1 MKKSVI
7 GLLLL
12 ITTTIFSQEYIQIIR
27 PDINIRMKSTTESP
41 IVGHAFEGEIYITN
55 GEEPKWYSVL
65 LPSGESRW
73 IYKKLTKKT
82 QLTNFIS
89 DHISIR
95 EIQEELKIASDKA
108 NLDANEEIIKGL
120 NKVEINKHIFHRGPG
135 CVFCQ

>member
-108 NLDANEEIIKGL
+108 NLDANEEIIKGT
-120 NKVEINKHIFHRGPG
+120 
-135 CVFCQ
+135 